1 MSEFIDKINHYGNGL
16 TKDVFVNGKAA
27 LTFDDVWLVPQHSDI
42 KSRDDVSLKWEIF
55 DDYKC
60 LPFNATCMDTVCGP
74 EMLAEMVS
82 MGCTGMIHRGCDPDV
97 QGDMIYKVLK
107 TLCEDGLSMTP
118 ASHDLNGLHWILGYA
133 VSCGSW
139 QDRLKEF
146 NFALKRA
153 QEKYEQA
160 DHIKYYICL
169 DVAHAHTSMY
179 KETLKALHD
188 YCSTYNVPV
197 KILAGTIATPQAA
210 EYLYEYCD
218 GIRVGVGSGSA
229 CTTRINT
236 GHGVPLFQSLIET
249 AEVCHDLGV
258 KCFAD
263 GGLRTSGDMVK
274 SLAVG
279 ADCLDL
285 GGVLASTSKSPAEK
299 IYGKSERDLMYDMML
314 ARDPNYQP
322 TNIGENLFNDERPI
336 VAVRY
341 RGMASKDAQKDYSEK
356 TRKSGYYVEGES
368 FEMPY
373 TGETLDV
380 MDAFI
385 KGVRSGLSYSGA
397 RNIQELREKA
407 HFRTSTF
414 AGLQEAKPHGKK

>member
-1 MSEFIDKINHYGNGL
+1 MVDFKKIEECSSGL
-16 TKDVFVNGKAA
+16 HKDAFVNGKAA
-27 LTFDDVWLVPQHSDI
+27 LTFDDVWMVPQFSDI
-42 KSRDDVSLKWEIF
+42 KSRDEVDLRWEIF

-60 LPFNATCMDTVCGP
+60 LPFNATCMDTVCGH

-82 MGCTGMIHRGCDPDV
+82 VGCTGMLHRGCAPDA
-97 QGDMIYKVLK
+97 QGDMMYQALK
-107 TLCEDGLSMTP
+107 TLCENGLSMKP
-118 ASHDLNGLHWILGYA
+118 ECHDVNGLDWILGYA

-146 NFALKRA
+146 NFAIKRINDT
-153 QEKYEQA
+153 Y
-160 DHIKYYICL
+160 DSDGVKYYICL

-188 YCSTYNVPV
+188 YCCTYNIPV

-249 AEVCHDLGV
+249 AEVCHDLGI

-274 SLAVG
+274 ALSVG
-279 ADCLDL
+279 ADCLNL

-314 ARDPNYQP
+314 ERNPNYQIA
-322 TNIGENLFNDERPI
+322 NIGENLFNDERPI

-356 TRKSGYYVEGES
+356 SRKSGYYVEGES

-373 TGETLDV
+373 TGETSDV
-380 MDAFI
+380 INDFI
-385 KGVRSGLSYSGA
+385 RGIRSGLSYSGS
-397 RNIQELREKA
+397 RNIQELRDKA
-407 HFRTSTF
+407 RFRTATV
-414 AGLQEAKPHGKK
+414 AGLAEAKPHGKK